1 MILSLAVSGYHRR
14 LEDIAAERR
23 QILKKNIKNKCLS
36 SIKKP
41 IFIHLVSVSLEV
53 VRLNKS

>member
-1 MILSLAVSGYHRR
+1 MILSLAVSGYHRG

-23 QILKKNIKNKCLS
+23 QILKKNIKTKCLS
-36 SIKKP
+36 RIKKP

-53 VRLNKS
+53 VSLNKS